1 MARKKVI
8 VLGGGTGSLAAV
20 WGLTGLPNWQD
31 DYEIT
36 VYQMGWRLGGKGAS
50 GRNHAQHDRI
60 EEHGLHIWGGFY
72 DNAFR
77 VMRECYAEL
86 NRPPGSPL
94 ATWRDAFHE
103 HSSIM
108 FEEYVGGRWVHWPIT
123 FPLRDDTP
131 GDGKAAPTPW
141 ELIKEMIALLIN
153 LIKNSDVYGGP
164 DELEPRPEALWE
176 LITKGDNDPA
186 TLDIAGF
193 SVPGI
198 FQVIRDFSEGL
209 ANEAIDHLLPEHARL
224 FRLLERARSQ
234 LDADF
239 QGQLDDNDLARR
251 LYYALDLG
259 LAVINGMIRTGA
271 VIRGWQSIDDS
282 ELGDW
287 LKRWGASQYTVDSS
301 IVRGIYDYVFA
312 YLRGDA
318 DLQTL
323 AAGTALQG
331 ILRLAT
337 GYSGAFFYEMQA
349 GMGDVVFT
357 PLYEVL
363 KRRGVKFVF
372 FHRVESLEVTPD
384 GKSIASVR
392 FTKQANLASGNL
404 DDYQPFVDVKGLP
417 CWPSD
422 PNWSELVDGAAM
434 QAAGVNFESRWSAWP
449 GIGQVELV
457 AGVDFDH
464 VINGTSVAEH
474 KNICKPLMAANARY
488 RHMVEGLRSVQT
500 QSAQL
505 WFTVTP
511 EQAGAPNPPVIATAY
526 AKPLDTWADMS
537 FLIPHE
543 SWGADPEVKFLTY
556 LCSAFPDATVIPP
569 YTDHDFPARERARV
583 EANMV
588 DWLTRSAGHVWP
600 GITDPN
606 NPAGIDWSTLW
617 GPEAGALK
625 LKSQYLR
632 ANIDPTERYVMST
645 PGTTKLRLKADE
657 SGFSN
662 LTLCGDWIYTS
673 LAAGCVESAVMS
685 GLHAAEAVSGVRM
698 DITDGYER

>member
-1 MARKKVI
+1 MTKKRVV

-20 WGLTGLPNWQD
+20 WGLTSLKDWQEQ
-31 DYEIT
+31 YEIT

-50 GRNHAQHDRI
+50 GRNASQHQRI

-77 VMRECYAEL
+77 MMRECYAEL

-141 ELIKEMIALLIN
+141 ELIKEMIALLID

-164 DELEPRPEALWE
+164 GELEARPEALWE
-176 LITKGDNDPA
+176 LITQGDKDPA

-198 FQVIRDFSEGL
+198 FQVIRDFSLGL

-224 FRLLERARSQ
+224 FRLLERARDQ
-234 LDADF
+234 LNADF
-239 QGQLDDNDLARR
+239 EGKLDDNDLARR

-259 LAVINGMIRTGA
+259 LAVINGMIRSGV
-271 VIRGWQSIDDS
+271 VIRGWQSVDDW
-282 ELGDW
+282 ELGAW
-287 LKRWGASQYTVDSS
+287 LRRYGASDYTINSS
-301 IVRGIYDYVFA
+301 LVRGIYDYVFA
-312 YLRGDA
+312 YMRGDA
-318 DLQTL
+318 QLPTL

-337 GYSGAFFYEMQA
+337 GYSGAFFYEMQG
-349 GMGDVVFT
+349 GMGDVVFA

-372 FHRVESLEVTPD
+372 FHRVEALEASAD
-384 GKSIASVR
+384 GKSVASIR
-392 FTKQANLASGNL
+392 LTKQARLVSGNL
-404 DDYQPFVDVKGLP
+404 DDYQPFVDIKGLP
-417 CWPSD
+417 CWPSE

-434 QAAGVNFESRWSAWP
+434 QAAGVNFESRWSPWA
-449 GIGQVELV
+449 GVEQVELV

-464 VINGTSVAEH
+464 IINGISVAEH
-474 KNICKPLMAANARY
+474 KNICKSLMAVNARY
-488 RHMVEGLRSVQT
+488 RHMVEGLRTVQT

-526 AKPLDTWADMS
+526 AEPMDTWADMS

-543 SWGADPEVKFLTY
+543 DWGDPPQVQFLTY
-556 LCSAFPDATVIPP
+556 LCSSFPDAPVIPP
-569 YTDHDFPARERARV
+569 YTDHDFPARELARV
-583 EANMV
+583 EAHMV
-588 DWLTRSAGHVWP
+588 DWLTRRAGHVWP
-600 GITDPN
+600 GAADPN
-606 NPAGIDWSTLW
+606 NPAGVDWSKLW
-617 GPEAGALK
+617 GPGSGANK

-632 ANIDPTERYVMST
+632 VNIDPTERYVMST
-645 PGTTKLRLKADE
+645 PGTTRLRLKADE

-662 LTLCGDWIYTS
+662 LTLAGDWIYTS
-673 LAAGCVESAVMS
+673 LAAGCIESAVMS
-685 GLHAAEAVSGVRM
+685 GLHAAEAVSGQRLP
-698 DITDGYER
+698 ITDGYER